1 MSDRFSVVESLV
13 KQPGCCFFCRG
24 LKTPMIDT
32 AHWIPAQ
39 GVVYLC
45 GDCIS
50 EMYEALIGKPSPI
63 IIEVNGNAEELN
75 GIADALDDLAGII
88 SGPAS
93 RLRSLASTTVEQEPE
108 DGVEPVE
115 GNAGEQS
122 GNAKR
127 VAEADKS
134 AKQSRSK

>member
-1 MSDRFSVVESLV
+1 MSDRYPAIESPT

-32 AHWIPAQ
+32 VHWIPAQ
-39 GVVYLC
+39 GVVYIC
-45 GDCIS
+45 IDCITD
-50 EMYEALIGKPSPI
+50 MYNTLVGQPSPI

-88 SGPAS
+88 SGPTA
-93 RLRSLASTTVEQEPE
+93 RLRSLASTTVERQSE
-108 DGVEPVE
+108 DDGDDSE
-115 GNAGEQS
+115 GDAGEQP